1 MGTGADMTLDVVPSD
16 DVQPPASPGDL
27 RLVDVGDDHVTVGW
41 QKVDAEDLQRYVV
54 YRSTEDAGLAP
65 IATTTDPVYLDTS
78 VATGAHYEYAVTAQ
92 DLAFNESP
100 PTPSLAVDA
109 AERIV
114 QVVFRVTVPPSTPT
128 TDSLFIAGDFQGWA
142 PGQTPMTK
150 VDASTWSITLPF
162 EDGTSIEYKYTRG
175 SWEAVEKDDGCG
187 EIANRTMTA
196 DFGESEE
203 QVIDDVVA
211 KWRDVDGCG

>member
-1 MGTGADMTLDVVPSD
+1 MSATTTSPSAGA
-16 DVQPPASPGDL
+16 
-27 RLVDVGDDHVTVGW
+27 
-41 QKVDAEDLQRYVV
+41 KVDAEDLQRYVV

-65 IATTTDPVYLDTS
+65 IATTNDSGLPGHERRDRRGNT
-78 VATGAHYEYAVTAQ
+78 EYAVTAQ

-114 QVVFRVTVPPSTPT
+114 QVVFRVTVPASTPT

-150 VDASTWSITLPF
+150 VDASTWSITLPVRGW
-162 EDGTSIEYKYTRG
+162 DVIEYKYTRRTG
-175 SWEAVEKDDGCG
+175 GRG
-187 EIANRTMTA
+187 EGRWLWRDRQPTMTA